1 MAASAL
7 AVIGGGGSWARSQL
21 ILRTASQK
29 VSSAG
34 SIPSGRTK
42 QGGGD
47 GLGRWQLSIPQTA
60 HIPDP
65 ALLAR
70 MRPRPSTSTTQARP
84 TQTQAQSSPT
94 ALANLQCTLPCSLSC
109 MLVHT
114 AFSFNIFL
122 HGYSFADLLPRLIN
136 FFLFCFTRQ
145 RRKPTADAQRTIDCS
160 PTAGFTAGELSSL
173 CCSTSLQPAAPF
185 IISSGTSHSVR
196 TTARPLVNF

>member
-7 AVIGGGGSWARSQL
+7 AVIGGGSSWARSQL

-34 SIPSGRTK
+34 CIPSGRTK
-42 QGGGD
+42 QGGH
-47 GLGRWQLSIPQTA
+47 GLECWQLSIPQTA

-109 MLVHT
+109 MLAHT

-160 PTAGFTAGELSSL
+160 PTAGFTAGELSFL

-196 TTARPLVNF
+196 TTGRPLVNF